1 MNGEKIYKYLA
12 VKVMED
18 IQNGNDIDEDLAKEV
33 SRYPIIDYLRTQVKE
48 AHLKMIQNL
57 IHNSSSND
65 VKRLGVSLLNNLI
78 RDRKCTEEIKAFLQ
92 GLWEKENNE
101 NKLYIMWKLLD
112 LPDLD
117 NHLHQEIYGFI
128 KENWDA
134 WLTKAVEWCGGKDK
148 VLDVVIARL
157 NNPSFPKT
165 KAWIYLCNALGS
177 PDTRGVRSLI
187 TDYVESKDSI
197 VSNVA
202 KELLQRI

>member
-1 MNGEKIYKYLA
+1 MDGENTYKSLA
-12 VKVMED
+12 VKIMED

-33 SRYPIIDYLRTQVKE
+33 NHYPIIDHLRLQVKE
-48 AHLKMIQNL
+48 THLKMIQNL

-78 RDRKCTEEIKAFLQ
+78 RDGKGMEEIKALLY
-92 GLWEKENNE
+92 GLWEKEDKE

-112 LPDLD
+112 IPDLD
-117 NHLHQEIYGFI
+117 NRFHQKIYDFI
-128 KENWDA
+128 KENWDV

-165 KAWIYLCNALGS
+165 KAFIYAMHLEVL
-177 PDTRGVRSLI
+177 TH
-187 TDYVESKDSI
+187 VESD
-197 VSNVA
+197 
-202 KELLQRI
+202 LL